1 MMKNNTSKFYGKVN
15 EFQKGYQPW
24 INRLTDDRVN
34 LLVDSHSIL
43 SRWKDHLS
51 VNDVR
56 QTEIHVAEP
65 LVPESCAF
73 KFAI

>member
-1 MMKNNTSKFYGKVN
+1 
-15 EFQKGYQPW
+15 
-24 INRLTDDRVN
+24 LTDDRGN

-51 VNDVR
+51 VNDVT

-65 LVPESCAF
+65 LILEICAF
-73 KFAI
+73 KVEI